1 MDLTDKAESILGR
14 ELSPGALDALT
25 GDLNERLRV
34 RELEEVFYTAPQA
47 AVALPSFFIH
57 ARSVSIDGCPLS
69 ATQPDLLCAGR
80 FVISGPEMLL
90 AQGGDV
96 LRMVYLARLLAIEE
110 DRINAAY
117 TTYPSLFLYGLLY
130 HHAALVRDVDGQQQW
145 QPQFERALAA
155 ANENYARALQGEAAQ
170 AIRPRYRA

>member
-1 MDLTDKAESILGR
+1 MELTDKAQSILGR
-14 ELSPGALDALT
+14 ELSLGALEALT

-34 RELEEVFYTAPQA
+34 REMEEVYYTAPLP
-47 AVALPSFFIH
+47 AVPLPSFFIL
-57 ARSVSIDGCPLS
+57 ARSVSIDGKPLQS
-69 ATQPDLLCAGR
+69 TQIDHLCAGR
-80 FVISGPEMLL
+80 FVISGPEILL
-90 AQGGDV
+90 AQDGDV
-96 LRMVYLARLLAIEE
+96 LRLVYLARLLAIDE

-117 TTYPSLFLYGLLY
+117 STYPSLFLYGLLY
-130 HHAALVRDVDGQQQW
+130 HHAALVRDMDGQQQW